1 MGQRADAL
9 ADDFEQAIE
18 ELTRL
23 VDVLSD
29 AQWATR
35 TESEGW
41 TVAATARHIVWGY
54 DFLGERV
61 DAIVNGARPGDPGD
75 IHAQNAQNAERY
87 ADVPRE
93 EVLRLLRTTGAERAR
108 RVRGYADEQLDRSFT
123 VPSGQTLTV
132 AQLIAGALVGHVNGH
147 TASIRQTLGL

>member
-9 ADDFEQAIE
+9 ADDFEQVIA
-18 ELTRL
+18 ELARL

-29 AQWATR
+29 AEWATR

-54 DFLGERV
+54 GFLGGRL
-61 DAIVNGARPGDPGD
+61 DAIVNGERPGNPGD
-75 IHAQNAQNAERY
+75 IHAENAENAERY

-93 EVLRLLRTTGAERAR
+93 EVLGLLQTTGAERTG
-108 RVRGYADEQLDRSFT
+108 RVRGYTDEQLDLSFT
-123 VPSGQTLTV
+123 VPSGQTMTV
-132 AQLIAGALVGHVNGH
+132 AQLIQGALIGHVRGH

>member
-9 ADDFEQAIE
+9 ADDFEQVVA
-18 ELTRL
+18 ELARL

-35 TESEGW
+35 TEAEGW
-41 TVAATARHIVWGY
+41 TVAATARHIVWGC
-54 DFLGERV
+54 DFLGERL
-61 DAIVNGARPGDPGD
+61 DAIVSGERPGDPGD
-75 IHAQNAQNAERY
+75 IDAHNAQRAERY

-93 EVLRLLRTTGAERAR
+93 EVLGLLQTTSAERTR
-108 RVRGYADEQLDRSFT
+108 RVRGYADEQLELSFT
-123 VPSGQTLTV
+123 VPSGQTMTV
-132 AQLIAGALVGHVNGH
+132 AQLIQGALVGHVRGH